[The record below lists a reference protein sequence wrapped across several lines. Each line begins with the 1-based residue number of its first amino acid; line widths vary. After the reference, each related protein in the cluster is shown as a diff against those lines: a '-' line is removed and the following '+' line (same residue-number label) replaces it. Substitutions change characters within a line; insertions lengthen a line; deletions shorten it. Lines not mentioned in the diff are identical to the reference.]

1 MGVARRRSI
10 DTPKQFIET
19 HKRAHESHAMKN
31 FQLSLLLIA
40 YMNAPVNLAAENTSD
55 STPSGQ
61 LPFSVLTV
69 EKKNYPQ
76 FRTFDATVEA
86 VRRATVSSQ
95 TSGRISEINF
105 DVGDFVEKGSVLV
118 RITAQET
125 RARLSGVEAS
135 VSEMQAQ
142 HDVALSEFN
151 RIKGV
156 YDRQLVSKSVYDK
169 AEAELKAATE
179 RLSAAQARVKEVLE
193 QLKYTVVK
201 APYSGVVAE
210 RHVELGEMVKVGQ
223 ALMSGFSQ
231 NELRA
236 VTHVP
241 QSIAQAIRNT
251 SSARIL
257 VSDNLENDLHSSSIT
272 VYPEAAPLTHDYKV
286 RIKLPTAPEGI
297 YPGHSVKVEFPIGST
312 DSIRVP
318 TKSVLLRS
326 ELQAVYVVTKNQVS
340 LRQVRIGNRDANGL
354 VEILAGLNEG
364 ENISLDPISAG
375 VYLKSQSR

>member
-1 MGVARRRSI
+1 MEPCKHAY
-10 DTPKQFIET
+10 
-19 HKRAHESHAMKN
+19 ESHAMKI

-40 YMNAPVNLAAENTSD
+40 YVQAPLNLAAENAN
-55 STPSGQ
+55 TPASSSSQ
-61 LPFSVLTV
+61 LPFDVLSI
-69 EKKNYPQ
+69 EKKTYPLFQ
-76 FRTFDATVEA
+76 SFDATVEA

-95 TSGRISEINF
+95 TSGRVSEINF

-142 HDVALSEFN
+142 YDVALSEFN

-179 RLSAAQARVKEVLE
+179 RLSAAQAKVKEVLE

-210 RHVELGEMVKVGQ
+210 RYVELGEMVKVGQ

-236 VTHVP
+236 VTFVP
-241 QSIAQAIRNT
+241 QSVSLAIRET
-251 SSARIL
+251 PSARIQL
-257 VSDNLENDLHSSSIT
+257 NDNPQDDLHSSSIT
-272 VYPEAAPLTHDYKV
+272 VYPEAIPSTHAYKV
-286 RIKLPTAPEGI
+286 RIKLPTTPKGI
-297 YPGHSVKVEFPIGST
+297 YPGHSVKVQFPTGT
-312 DSIRVP
+312 KTSIRVP
-318 TKSVLLRS
+318 ASSVLLRS
-326 ELQAVYVVTKNQVS
+326 ELQAVYVVSNERVS
-340 LRQVRIGNRDANGL
+340 LRQVRIGNRDENGL
-354 VEILAGLNEG
+354 LEILAGLNDG
-364 ENISLDPISAG
+364 EIISLGPVSAG
-375 VYLKSQSR
+375 VYVKSRSH